1 MLNKKH
7 KLSSLAPFIDDKG
20 VLRVGGRLRNT
31 YLPYNVKHPVLLPS
45 GHIFTELV
53 FRHKHNIM
61 MHAGPQL
68 LLAAVRQF
76 YWPIGGRNMSKKI
89 VKECVT
95 CFRFSPTPCIS
106 PMSNLPDNRLKPN
119 FPFMT
124 TDIDYAG
131 PFFIL
136 NKPGRGSKLVK
147 CYLAVFVCFCTKAVH
162 LEIITNL
169 TTESFL
175 ACLKRFTSRRG
186 IPERIYSDNG
196 STFVGASHELCD
208 LGQFLHKHRDCI
220 IDCTSDQKIQLVFIP
235 PYSPNFGG
243 LWEAAVKSSKHH
255 IKRVLI
261 NNNATY
267 EEFNTLIIQ
276 VEGILNSRPLFALS
290 NDPNDLI
297 PITPAHFLIGRPIN
311 FLPEP
316 NLQEVKS
323 NRLHRLQHLQ
333 KLCQQ
338 FWSQFTKQYISTL
351 HHQYKWKE
359 APTNAEVGRLV
370 LIRNDNFPPYK
381 WNMGR
386 ILKLR
391 DGICRVAEIKTA
403 HGITTRSIRHLCP
416 LPLQEDINN

>member
-1 MLNKKH
+1 
-7 KLSSLAPFIDDKG
+7 
-20 VLRVGGRLRNT
+20 
-31 YLPYNVKHPVLLPS
+31 
-45 GHIFTELV
+45 
-53 FRHKHNIM
+53 
-61 MHAGPQL
+61 
-68 LLAAVRQF
+68 
-76 YWPIGGRNMSKKI
+76 
-89 VKECVT
+89 
-95 CFRFSPTPCIS
+95 
-106 PMSNLPDNRLKPN
+106 
-119 FPFMT
+119 MT
-124 TDIDYAG
+124 TGIDYAG

-136 NKPGRGSKLVK
+136 NEPGRGSKLVK

-175 ACLKRFTSRRG
+175 DCLKRFTSRRG

-196 STFVGASHELCD
+196 STFVGASHELRD

-220 IDCTSDQKIQLVFIP
+220 IDCTSDQKIQWVFIP

-276 VEGILNSRPLFALS
+276 VEGILNSRLLFALS

-297 PITPAHFLIGRPIN
+297 PITPSHFLIGRPIN

-316 NLQEVKS
+316 NLQENKS
-323 NRLHRLQHLQ
+323 NRLPRLQHLQ

-338 FWSQFTKQYISTL
+338 FWSQFTKQYIYTL

-359 APTNAEVGRLV
+359 APTKAEVGRLV

-386 ILKLR
+386 ILKLIPGR
-391 DGICRVAEIKTA
+391 HGICRVAEIKTA
-403 HGITTRSIRHLCP
+403 HGITTRPIRHLCP